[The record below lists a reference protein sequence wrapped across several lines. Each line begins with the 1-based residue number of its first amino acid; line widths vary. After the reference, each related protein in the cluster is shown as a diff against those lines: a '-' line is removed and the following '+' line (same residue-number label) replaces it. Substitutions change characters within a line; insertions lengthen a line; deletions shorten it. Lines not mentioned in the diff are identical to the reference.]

1 MQDWV
6 LEIRDASGARRVPLG
21 DAPLTVGRHRDNRLV
36 LADDKAS
43 RFHCV
48 ISKAGNS
55 FNVRDLGSSNG
66 TALNGQLLKQ
76 ESKFL
81 PGDTLVVGKT
91 RMRLLGGNG
100 RLDDDEA
107 AALIRPPSLD
117 DVEEPQVLTDDD
129 VAEPIGEEDVVEE
142 GEPMPIDL
150 LGVEEPALESAASL
164 VVDDESPIEMIHAAI
179 NDSDH
184 VVEALA
190 ESLPEKPFGE
200 TDIALLGA
208 RSQTVHPSGG
218 RAPATGQREPVD
230 WLRLL
235 LLICSR
241 SRATDLHMEPKGECY
256 LIRMRVDGTM
266 VEISRVSNELGVRL
280 SALVKV
286 LGDIDISQRNAIQEG
301 HFGAR
306 VPSSKGGRPRKID
319 YRVSF
324 APSVFGQKLVIRV
337 LDTTYAPLHIRA
349 LQLPDLM
356 CGEIDRVVRQDA
368 GMVLVCGP
376 TGSGKTTTLYALVRG
391 SDVTHRNVVTIE
403 DPVEI
408 QIEGV
413 TQVPVDETQD
423 RTFSSLLRSMLRQD
437 PDVILIGEIR
447 DAETARIAMQAAI
460 TGHLV
465 FSTVHTQ
472 NTIGTIFRLLDL
484 GVEPYLVSQAL
495 HLVLAQRLVRQL
507 CPYCKQPVKPTAE
520 QLKRMGPAGEG
531 VTQLYAPRGCPRCL
545 TTGFAGR
552 RAVFELLTTTEKLRD
567 LIVKT
572 PTMAE
577 IQAAL
582 ASTPFQRLHQS
593 GYELVAEG
601 IAAFDEIDRAIGRE
615 T

>member
-6 LEIRDASGARRVPLG
+6 LEIRDGLGVRQVPLG
-21 DAPLTVGRHRDNRLV
+21 ETPLTIGRHVDNRLV

-48 ISKAGNS
+48 ITKTPAGFS
-55 FNVRDLGSSNG
+55 VRDLGSSNG
-66 TALNGQLLKQ
+66 TALNGRLVKQ
-76 ESKFL
+76 ESNL
-81 PGDTLVVGKT
+81 ASGDTLIVGKT
-91 RMRLLGGNG
+91 RMKVIGANG
-100 RLDDDEA
+100 QAEEDESSLA
-107 AALIRPPSLD
+107 GPPSLD
-117 DVEEPQVLTDDD
+117 DIEEPEVLTEDD
-129 VAEPIGEEDVVEE
+129 VAEPLAEDDVVED
-142 GEPMPIDL
+142 GEPLAVDGAYQDDGIP
-150 LGVEEPALESAASL
+150 VA
-164 VVDDESPIEMIHAAI
+164 DDESPIEMIRAAI

-218 RAPATGQREPVD
+218 RPPVTGQREPVD

-266 VEISRVSNELGVRL
+266 VEISRVSNELGIRL
-280 SALVKV
+280 AALVKV
-286 LGDIDISQRNAIQEG
+286 LSDIDISQRNAIQEG
-301 HFGAR
+301 HFGSR
-306 VPSSKGGRPRKID
+306 VPNSKGGRPRKID

-349 LQLPDLM
+349 LQLPDSM
-356 CGEIDRVVRQDA
+356 REEIEKVVKQDA

-484 GVEPYLVSQAL
+484 GVEPYLISQAL

-507 CPYCKQPVKPTAE
+507 CPFCKQAVKPTEE

-531 VTQLYAPRGCPRCL
+531 LTQLYVPRGCPRCL
-545 TTGFAGR
+545 STGFAGR
-552 RAVFELLTTTEKLRD
+552 RAVFELLTTNDKLRD
-567 LIVKT
+567 LILKT
-572 PTMAE
+572 PTMGE
-577 IQAAL
+577 IQTAL

-593 GYELVAEG
+593 GYELVREG
-601 IAAFDEIDRAIGRE
+601 IAAFEEIDRAIGRE

>member
-1 MQDWV
+1 V
-6 LEIRDASGARRVPLG
+6 V
-21 DAPLTVGRHRDNRLV
+21 
-36 LADDKAS
+36 
-43 RFHCV
+43 
-48 ISKAGNS
+48 SKAGS
-55 FNVRDLGSSNG
+55 DFNVRDLGSSNG
-66 TALNGQLLKQ
+66 TALNGKLLKG
-76 ESKFL
+76 ESRL
-81 PGDTLVVGKT
+81 SPGDTLIVGKT
-91 RMRLLGGNG
+91 RMKLLGTNG
-100 RLDDDEA
+100 QLDEDELMA
-107 AALIRPPSLD
+107 VDGPPSLD
-117 DVEEPQVLTDDD
+117 EIEEPEVLTEDD
-129 VAEPIGEEDVVEE
+129 VAEPIGEEDVVDE
-142 GEPMPIDL
+142 GGSIDL
-150 LGVEEPALESAASL
+150 LGVEEPLAVADSIVNPMA
-164 VVDDESPIEMIHAAI
+164 DDESPIEMIHAAI

-218 RAPATGQREPVD
+218 RPPATGQREPVD

-286 LGDIDISQRNAIQEG
+286 LSDIDISQRNAIQEG

-306 VPSSKGGRPRKID
+306 VPNSKGGRPRKID

-349 LQLPDLM
+349 LQLPDWM

-413 TQVPVDETQD
+413 TQVPVDESQD

-507 CPYCKQPVKPTAE
+507 CPYCKQPVKPTAD
-520 QLKRMGPAGEG
+520 QLTRMGPAAEG

-545 TTGFAGR
+545 NTGFAGR
-552 RAVFELLTTTEKLRD
+552 RAVFELLTTNDKLRD
-567 LIVKT
+567 LILKT
-572 PTMAE
+572 PTIGE

-582 ASTPFQRLHQS
+582 ASTPFQRLHHS
-593 GYELVAEG
+593 GYQMVADG
-601 IAAFDEIDRAIGRE
+601 LAAFEEIDRAIGRE